1 MIVLDVAPPWFRGA
15 MKQVLGEVLDEALV
29 PIIERLDKLTEL
41 ATETARLSAIVRH
54 SLFLMTIILIF
65 LISLEL

>member
-1 MIVLDVAPPWFRGA
+1 
-15 MKQVLGEVLDEALV
+15 MKQVLDEALDAALV
-29 PIIERLDKLTEL
+29 PIIERLGKLTEL